1 MKILFITDNFP
12 PERNAPAKRTFEHT
26 KEWVK
31 SGHEVTV
38 ITGTPNFPKGK
49 VFDGYKNKIYQT
61 EIINKIYVKRVW
73 TFIAQNKGFLLR
85 ILDYISF
92 MISSFIAGL
101 FAKKHDI
108 VIATSPQFFTAISG
122 YLISIFKRSDYILE
136 IRDLWPESIVTVGA
150 MKESSFTIKFL
161 YRISLF
167 LYKKA
172 KIIVCVTN
180 SFKQDLINKGIEPR
194 KIIVIKNG
202 FNIESIMSP
211 TKTIAQIENEYKL
224 NRNDFI
230 VSFIGTIGMSH
241 GLNVIIEASKKVNN
255 NVKFLIVGD
264 GAKRDELKKISN
276 EKNLKNILF
285 ISSIS
290 WQEIINLN
298 QIISANLVHLI
309 NEPLFKKVIPSK
321 IFESMALKK
330 PIIMGVKG
338 ESSEIILDAQCGI
351 SMRPEDPNSLND
363 AINKLLD
370 NPQLVKDL
378 SENGYKYVQNK
389 HNRTILAN
397 QMIEFLRLKL

>member
-122 YLISIFKRSDYILE
+122 YLISVFKRSDYILE

-264 GAKRDELKKISN
+264 GAKRNELKKISN

-309 NEPLFKKVIPSK
+309 NKPLFKKVIPSK

-338 ESSEIILDAQCGI
+338 ESSEIIQDAQCGI

>member
-26 KEWVK
+26 KEWIK
-31 SGHEVTV
+31 SGHDVTI
-38 ITGTPNFPKGK
+38 ITGAPNFPKGI
-49 VFDGYKNKIYQT
+49 VFNGYKNKIYQT
-61 EIINKIYVKRVW
+61 EIINKIHVKRVW
-73 TFIAQNKGFLLR
+73 TFIAQNKGFMFR

-92 MISSFIAGL
+92 MFSSFICGL
-101 FAKKHDI
+101 FTKKHDV

-122 YLISIFKRSDYILE
+122 YLISLFKRADYVLE

-150 MKESSFTIKFL
+150 IKESSFIIRIL
-161 YRISLF
+161 YKISLF

-180 SFKQDLINKGIEPR
+180 SFKDDLINKGIEPR

-202 FNIESIMSP
+202 FNIESIISP
-211 TKTIAQIENEYKL
+211 TKTIDQIENEYKL

-230 VSFIGTIGMSH
+230 ISFIGTIGMAH

-255 NVKFLIVGD
+255 NIKFLIVGD
-264 GAKRDELKKISN
+264 GAKRDELKKISID
-276 EKNLKNILF
+276 ENLKNILF
-285 ISSIS
+285 ISSVP

-330 PIIMGVKG
+330 PIIMGVLG
-338 ESSEIILDAQCGI
+338 EANEIIKDARCGI
-351 SMRPEDPNSLND
+351 TIVPEDSDSLCNAINQLYKKPD
-363 AINKLLD
+363 LINKLS
-370 NPQLVKDL
+370 K
-378 SENGYKYVQNK
+378 NGYDYVLKNY
-389 HNRTILAN
+389 NRDKLAN
-397 QMIEFLRLKL
+397 EMIEFIRINL

>member
-264 GAKRDELKKISN
+264 GAKRNELKKISN

-309 NEPLFKKVIPSK
+309 NKPLFKKVIPSK